1 MVTEGGG
8 RIEGISWEIGADIK
22 WGFPGDSVVKN
33 LPAVRET
40 WLRYLGQ
47 EDTLE
52 KKMATHS
59 SILIRKIQYSC
70 LENPMDRGAWL
81 ATVHGVTK
89 SDMKEQA
96 RAFYI

>member
-8 RIEGISWEIGADIK
+8 RIEGINWEIGIDIK

-33 LPAVRET
+33 LPAVWET
-40 WLRYLGQ
+40 WIQYLGQ

-59 SILIRKIQYSC
+59 NILIRKIQYSC

-96 RAFYI
+96 RAFCI

>member
-1 MVTEGGG
+1 MASMVAQT
-8 RIEGISWEIGADIK
+8 
-22 WGFPGDSVVKN
+22 VKN
-33 LPAVRET
+33 PLAMQVT
-40 WLRYLGQ
+40 QLRSLGQ